1 MQDVRLVQLGP
12 EILQMLKFLGVI
24 GFLIFASA
32 MMFVVAASI
41 KYLFWGR

>member
-12 EILQMLKFLGVI
+12 EILQMLKFLGVV
-24 GFLIFASA
+24 GFLIFSAA